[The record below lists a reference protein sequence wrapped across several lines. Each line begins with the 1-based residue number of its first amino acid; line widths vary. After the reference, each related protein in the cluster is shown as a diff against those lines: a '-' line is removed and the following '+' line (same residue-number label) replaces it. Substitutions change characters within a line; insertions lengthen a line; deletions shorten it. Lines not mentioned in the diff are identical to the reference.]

1 IWVWLIHSEVP
12 SGRTIIGGAVV
23 VTALLVHIG
32 LEFKRQAR
40 PERAGVTGVPS
51 PN

>member
-12 SGRTIIGGAVV
+12 SGRTILGGTVV
-23 VTALLVHIG
+23 VAALLVHIG

-40 PERAGVTGVPS
+40 PVRPGVTGMPS

>member
-1 IWVWLIHSEVP
+1 MDEQ
-12 SGRTIIGGAVV
+12 RRDDDRAGAVV

-40 PERAGVTGVPS
+40 PERPGVTGVPS